1 MKKLLLLFF
10 TVVAVGLFAAQ
21 ESDPSLLFYASFD
34 SYSTDPDYAKG
45 LKKTTT
51 AALRDLQLR
60 MFNGVAD
67 QKNAL
72 ELSNR
77 ESVWYDA
84 PQNID
89 PRKGTVM
96 LWVAAQNWVPSD
108 KSFQIFFPMPFCY
121 LL

>member
-45 LKKTTT
+45 FKKTTT

-84 PQNID
+84 PKNID
-89 PRKGTVM
+89 PRKSAGAPGATRKERQQHRGCSSVR
-96 LWVAAQNWVPSD
+96 
-108 KSFQIFFPMPFCY
+108 Y
-121 LL
+121 TRGY